1 MYVPIWNTL
10 PLEAFSIGTF
20 GSVGKVDK
28 ARYCVEFFRLTLGLI
43 LKVIS
48 CV

>member
-1 MYVPIWNTL
+1 MNTL
-10 PLEAFSIGTF
+10 PLDALSIGTF

-28 ARYCVEFFRLTLGLI
+28 ARYCVAFFRLTLGLI